1 MLMQN
6 FDIKGYDNNLQ
17 EYIDLIR
24 SQNSRW
30 NMIPSHYYT
39 QFNVKRGLRN
49 ADGTGVLAG
58 LTSIGE
64 VHGYVIDEGTKS
76 PVEGKLRYRGID
88 VEDIV
93 AHCRAEKRFG
103 FEETAFLLMFG
114 FLPSEDLLEEFKKD
128 LASYRI
134 LPSEFTED
142 MILKAPS
149 KNIMNKLA
157 RSVLALY
164 SYDDNPDDIS
174 IPNLLKQSLSLIARF
189 PVLIANSYAC
199 KRHYFDNQSLILH
212 NPVPEYS
219 TAQNFLHL
227 VRPDN
232 KFTQL
237 EAEILDLTLMLQAEH
252 GGGNNSAFAVH
263 VLSST
268 GTDTYSAIAAAV
280 GSLKGPKHGG
290 ANDKM
295 MSQMNEL
302 KANIKDWEDKD
313 EIFEYL
319 KKILRKEAGDGK
331 GLIYGLGHAVYT
343 ISDPRAVIL
352 KERAAYLAE
361 KTGHKKEFALY
372 SAVEELG
379 PVAFKEVKGVSKPI
393 CANIDFY
400 SGFVYSMLGIPQEL
414 FTPIFAMARIV
425 GWCAHRIEEITTGN
439 RIIRPAYKSAVQ
451 RLSYTPIEQR
461 KTPTMADIEATTVKN
476 SERIK
481 LTGAEESE
489 D

>member
-1 MLMQN
+1 MDMKSSDFNANMEN
-6 FDIKGYDNNLQ
+6 FIEFMK
-17 EYIDLIR
+17 

-30 NMIPSHYYT
+30 NKIPSRYYDMY
-39 QFNVKRGLRN
+39 NVKRGLRN

-64 VHGYVIDEGTKS
+64 VHGYVMDEGNKM

-88 VEDIV
+88 IEDIV
-93 AHCRAEKRFG
+93 ANCLAEKRYG
-103 FEETAFLLMFG
+103 FEEVAFLLLFG
-114 FLPSEDLLEEFKKD
+114 FLPSRSLLDHFEKN
-128 LASYRI
+128 LADFRT
-134 LPSEFTED
+134 LPPEFTED

-174 IPNLLKQSLSLIARF
+174 VPNLLRQSLLLIARF
-189 PVLIANSYAC
+189 PLLIANSYAC

-219 TAQNFLHL
+219 TAENFLHMI
-227 VRPDN
+227 RPDN
-232 KFTQL
+232 QFTRL

-268 GTDTYSAIAAAV
+268 DTDTYSAIAAAV

-295 MSQMNEL
+295 RVQMDE
-302 KANIKDWEDKD
+302 IKNNVKNWNDKD
-313 EIFEYL
+313 EIYEYL
-319 KKILRKEAGDGK
+319 KKIMLKKAGDGK
-331 GLIYGLGHAVYT
+331 GLIYGMGHAVYT

-352 KERAAYLAE
+352 KERAGKLAE
-361 KTGHKKEFALY
+361 AMGHTDEFNLY
-372 SAVEELG
+372 ASIEELA
-379 PVAFKEVKGVSKPI
+379 PIVFKDVKGIDKPM
-393 CANIDFY
+393 CANVDFY
-400 SGFVYSMLGIPQEL
+400 SGFVYQMLRIPREL

-425 GWCAHRIEEITTGN
+425 GWCAHRIEEITTGS
-439 RIIRPAYKSAVQ
+439 RIIRPAYKSAVK
-451 RLSYTPIEQR
+451 RLEYTPIDERHEPSPEEIEQTAFNDGINIKGK
-461 KTPTMADIEATTVKN
+461 KTQ
-476 SERIK
+476 
-481 LTGAEESE
+481 
-489 D
+489 

>member
-1 MLMQN
+1 MQN
-6 FDIKGYDNNLQ
+6 FNIDGFDGNLD

-24 SQNSRW
+24 RQNSRW
-30 NMIPSHYYT
+30 NMIPSYLYS
-39 QFNVKRGLRN
+39 QFGVKRGLRN

-64 VHGYVIDEGTKS
+64 VHGYVIDEGAKS

-93 AHCRAEKRFG
+93 ANCRAEKRFG
-103 FEETAFLLMFG
+103 FEEAAFLLMFG
-114 FLPSEDLLEEFKKD
+114 FLPTRELLEEFKKD
-128 LASYRI
+128 LARYRQ
-134 LPSEFTED
+134 LPKEFTED

-174 IPNLLKQSLSLIARF
+174 VPNLLKQSLSLIARF

-227 VRPDN
+227 IRPDN
-232 KFTQL
+232 KFSAL
-237 EAEILDLTLMLQAEH
+237 EAEILDLTLILQAEH

-290 ANDKM
+290 ANYKM
-295 MSQMNEL
+295 MSQMNEI
-302 KANIKDWEDKD
+302 KANVENWEDRD
-313 EIFEYL
+313 EIYEYL

-352 KERAAYLAE
+352 KERAAYLA
-361 KTGHKKEFALY
+361 KQTGHEKEFALY
-372 SAVEELG
+372 SAIEELG
-379 PVAFKEVKGVSKPI
+379 PIAFKEIKGVEKPI

-400 SGFVYSMLGIPQEL
+400 SGFVYQMLGIPQEL

-425 GWCAHRIEEITTGN
+425 GWCAHRIEEITTSN
-439 RIIRPAYKSAVQ
+439 RIIRPAYKSAIK
-451 RLSYTPIEQR
+451 RLSYTPIDKR
-461 KTPTMADIEATTVKN
+461 KMLTIEDIEASTVDN
-476 SERIK
+476 TERIK
-481 LTGAEESE
+481 LTGAEETV